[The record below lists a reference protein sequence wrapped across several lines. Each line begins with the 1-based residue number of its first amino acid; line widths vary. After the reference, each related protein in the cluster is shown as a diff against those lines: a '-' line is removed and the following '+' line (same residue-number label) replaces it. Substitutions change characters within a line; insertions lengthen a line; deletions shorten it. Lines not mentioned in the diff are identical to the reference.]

1 MKELIKNCTLIFDGI
16 PDSEINSECRTYTKF
31 FTVHVLFWKTFWY
44 PLVSGF
50 PQNMVTQEFKSSPDC
65 HQNFLQ
71 RQMVKFLK
79 PVSNTSY
86 LVRKNLTLM
95 ETFTFQCIPYLVA
108 ISTDNERLCHV
119 KAEQCLND
127 IDGRYQGFIHMK
139 ALQGV
144 KMAYEVQ
151 KVIQKVRMKFDT
163 VSMKIR
169 VVNVFQGSSRNFT
182 NI

>member
-1 MKELIKNCTLIFDGI
+1 MGFRIRKLIRNVEPIRSFLQYMYYFGKRFGI
-16 PDSEINSECRTYTKF
+16 HQYHE
-31 FTVHVLFWKTFWY
+31 
-44 PLVSGF
+44 SGF
-50 PQNMVTQEFKSSPDC
+50 LQNMVTLEFKSSPDC

-163 VSMKIR
+163 VSTKIR